1 MEWILGSCACDR
13 KGPQRI
19 QKLFACCILHNAY
32 CMIHTHMTYGQIGRS
47 RSICVYFFVYIYI
60 YIYAQTSRALSLY
73 ICVYICSIYIY
84 IYFLFI
90 YIYLYIYIYIHLYI
104 YTYTY
109 THIHIYTSIHIIHIY
124 VYIYTHIFVAFRD
137 VSFLGQA
144 MEREFGCHLTI
155 GPALEQLSSESVGRR
170 SSVNICASLYIHNI

>member
-60 YIYAQTSRALSLY
+60 RTNISRSLSIYMCLCLFY
-73 ICVYICSIYIY
+73 IYIY
-84 IYFLFI
+84 ILFI
-90 YIYLYIYIYIHLYI
+90 YIYLYIYIYIYLYI
-104 YTYTY
+104 YTY
-109 THIHIYTSIHIIHIY
+109 THIHIYTSTHLY
-124 VYIYTHIFVAFRD
+124 TLYIYTYIYIRTHIFVAFRD